1 MVRRKE
7 PNYKG
12 FLYARGERSTGGSDR
27 RTNWTNGSEG
37 KRDALVTKDPES
49 KREHSLTKGSRE
61 ERY

>member
-12 FLYARGERSTGGSDR
+12 SLYARGERST
-27 RTNWTNGSEG
+27 EG